1 MRLPQDSL
9 PETQAGVRHDCRGC
23 SSRKS
28 TVWLSLYVYHILG
41 AAGALVTT
49 QTATWTFLF
58 VALMLRAQTPE
69 HSRGGEVVCGLWKVP
84 CLWSYVAVHPI
95 RPPHPSQCPFPAAVR
110 ALEFLM
116 TDLWSPLGWCVKVIL
131 QAAVFLVSGLCPA
144 LSCVADSLWSFSHGS
159 VRPSRCN
166 TLI

>member
-1 MRLPQDSL
+1 MRLPEDSL
-9 PETQAGVRHDCRGC
+9 RGARTGVRHDSRGC
-23 SSRKS
+23 SSRNS
-28 TVWLSLYVYHILG
+28 TVWLSLYFYHLLG
-41 AAGALVTT
+41 AAGALETT

-84 CLWSYVAVHPI
+84 CLWSYVTVRPI

-116 TDLWSPLGWCVKVIL
+116 TDLWSPLGLCVKVIL

-144 LSCVADSLWSFSHGS
+144 LSCVADSLFG
-159 VRPSRCN
+159 PLLMGLFGPPAA
-166 TLI
+166 TP